1 MKKLL
6 LILSLIIFSSCSKE
20 ELSIEPEY
28 DPSTFEIK
36 GDWVSLI
43 LPDGEPRWSLED
55 NIGSYYT
62 FIDVTGIKYR
72 KLGNTS
78 IMNGVTYPPGSP
90 IPWQH
95 FDIEFNYPILFW
107 TWYGSH
113 STHST
118 NYVVKVY
125 ENGNVIKLID
135 SEDQFE
141 RLFKRVNYDLDPV
154 TATVK
159 YIN

>member
-20 ELSIEPEY
+20 ELIIEPEY

-36 GDWVSLI
+36 GDWVFLQ
-43 LPDGEPRWSLED
+43 LPNGEPKWSLED
-55 NIGSYYT
+55 NIGSYIT
-62 FIDVTGIKYR
+62 FLDVTGIRYQKRDVNY
-72 KLGNTS
+72 T
-78 IMNGVTYPPGSP
+78 MNGINYPVGSP

-95 FDIEFNYPILFW
+95 FDFEFNYPMLFM
-107 TWYGSH
+107 TTYG
-113 STHST
+113 THSSYSD

-125 ENGNVIKLID
+125 ENGNVFKIID
-135 SEDQFE
+135 SEGQFR
-141 RLFKRVNYDLDPV
+141 RLYKRVNYDLDPV
-154 TATVK
+154 TATVN